1 MNIFDAMAEGGHEQ
15 VSFFYDKKT
24 GLKLIVAVHDSTL
37 GPATGGTRMW
47 HYDTEDEAISDALRL
62 SRGMTLKNA
71 ASGLDFGGAKCV
83 IYGDPEKSPELFHA
97 MGQFITAMGG
107 RVYTGE
113 DVGITPQDVEQMA
126 EASPYI
132 VGRQATSGDP
142 SKAAAYGTY
151 MAIQAVL
158 METTGDRSA
167 KGRKI
172 LIQGVGNVGLEL
184 CRLLAQDGA
193 ELVVTDILPQRA
205 AEAAHLYGARVADGE
220 GMFEETADVFSPC
233 ALGLVLTPERCASLQ
248 VRAIAGSANNQLAS
262 PEVAQILKQRGVLY
276 APDFIVNGGGVINIS
291 DEFSPGGYQPDRAMA
306 AVGRI
311 YERLLEVFRV
321 ARSEDITTEEA
332 AERVAWRRI
341 AAHSGGPYLPSAPS

>member
-1 MNIFDAMAEGGHEQ
+1 MNIFDAMAKDGHEQ

-24 GLKLIVAVHDSTL
+24 GLKLIVALHDSTL

-47 HYDTEDEAISDALRL
+47 HYDSEDEALSDALRL

-71 ASGLDFGGAKCV
+71 ASGLDFGGSKCV

-151 MAIQAVL
+151 MAVRAVL
-158 METTGDRSA
+158 TETTGQPSA

-184 CRLLAQDGA
+184 CRLLAADGA
-193 ELVVTDILPQRA
+193 ELVVTDIV
-205 AEAAHLYGARVADGE
+205 AAHATQAARLYGARVVDGE
-220 GMFEETADVFSPC
+220 ALFAERADVFSPC
-233 ALGLVLTPERCASLQ
+233 ALGLVLTAERCASMR

-262 PEVAQILKQRGVLY
+262 PEVAEILKQRGILY

-291 DEFSPGGYQPDRAMA
+291 DEFLPGGYQPERAMA
-306 AVGRI
+306 AVARI
-311 YERLLEVFRV
+311 YDRLLEVFAV
-321 ARSEDITTEEA
+321 ARTEDITTELA

-341 AAHSGGPYLPSAPS
+341 AAHSGGAQQPMAPS